1 MEPTV
6 TISLNV
12 LYLISLCLV
21 CIISLLIAIYYDQRQ
36 LRKQKPEPTISP
48 YRTVVSKSGRVLVPK
63 TKMPVV
69 YNDDEKLWR
78 REQDEKARKD
88 D

>member
-12 LYLISLCLV
+12 LYLISLCLI
-21 CIISLLIAIYYDQRQ
+21 CIVSLLIAIYYDQRQ
-36 LRKQKPEPTISP
+36 LRKQKPEPAISP

>member
-6 TISLNV
+6 TISVNA
-12 LYLISLCLV
+12 LYLIVLCLV

-36 LRKQKPEPTISP
+36 LRKQKPDTTPSLYTK
-48 YRTVVSKSGRVLVPK
+48 VVSKSGRVLVPK
-63 TKMPVV
+63 KKMPVV

-78 REQDEKARKD
+78 LEQDEKARKD